1 MEAVPARGAKAR
13 PGCKVL
19 AHMHMFTCGLFGMVI
34 DSTDNDELNF
44 ELGCL
49 FLLIPV
55 QEFISD
61 SICQL
66 LEMHT

>member
-1 MEAVPARGAKAR
+1 
-13 PGCKVL
+13 
-19 AHMHMFTCGLFGMVI
+19 MHMFTCGLFGMVI